1 VCNDEADAQGQQ
13 IKSIHTSYDLPLYC
27 GTATHAAVCGLHII
41 SHMSISTRA
50 TPTPAPSNVVVVT
63 GHTEM
68 FVLKTSIALIYTY
81 LLLRILRALLSLMR
95 YLQAA
100 SASGAAAG
108 SAVAANGA
116 APDAA
121 TRCVGCVS
129 GLSATRLSAGA
140 SAKHAWAPVDWSG
153 IKLRIGPNYKKNKRK
168 APTATP
174 LLPCV
179 GVDLLCAERKIFCD
193 GLSDAACL
201 PPEVAAAAK
210 EPTPSASSA
219 TQAGGGSL
227 PPLPRFLVVTISM
240 PRYSAGAADGPNL
253 RFAIYF
259 SVPAGLR
266 KDPSPAASLL
276 CEFLDGSSGGHND
289 PKGKGMLLPL
299 RLPASPI
306 RLLALPVLLAHAP
319 YPP

>member
-1 VCNDEADAQGQQ
+1 
-13 IKSIHTSYDLPLYC
+13 
-27 GTATHAAVCGLHII
+27 
-41 SHMSISTRA
+41 
-50 TPTPAPSNVVVVT
+50 
-63 GHTEM
+63 M

-210 EPTPSASSA
+210 EPTPSASA
-219 TQAGGGSL
+219 TL
-227 PPLPRFLVVTISM
+227 PCGHDIDAPLLGRSGRWPKPPVCHILLRARGPAQRPEPRCILAV
-240 PRYSAGAADGPNL
+240 R
-253 RFAIYF
+253 
-259 SVPAGLR
+259 VPG
-266 KDPSPAASLL
+266 
-276 CEFLDGSSGGHND
+276 
-289 PKGKGMLLPL
+289 
-299 RLPASPI
+299 RLKWRAQRPEG
-306 RLLALPVLLAHAP
+306 
-319 YPP
+319 